1 MGGRASCITE
11 WIPWAVGGVTNR
23 RRMGGGGGEGLAGA
37 SRDGKKK
44 SIKGHRGIRGFF
56 S

>member
-23 RRMGGGGGEGLAGA
+23 RRMGGGGGGGDLPEPVGME
-37 SRDGKKK
+37 KKK
-44 SIKGHRGIRGFF
+44 V
-56 S
+56 

>member
-23 RRMGGGGGEGLAGA
+23 RRMGGGGGG
-37 SRDGKKK
+37 RDLPEPVGMEKKK
-44 SIKGHRGIRGFF
+44 V
-56 S
+56 